1 MDTTLK
7 KFFDKINVNLDDEHE
22 EHFKNSKIIGKPVFD
37 VKKNRVT
44 VKIKVEKFLP
54 TKTIIDIE
62 NQIINNPVWNTKLV
76 FQVLNKNFD
85 QEIIWNYL
93 QFFIK
98 YKADFKNGFV
108 ENLTRENF
116 SFENRTIKFI
126 VDDETQK
133 DIWDGHFKYYL
144 KKFKDYGFDNLDFDL
159 KIKPSSINFIE
170 QANESYQ
177 EANQQV
183 KKIREQANVNLEKNI
198 NQSVAENTNE
208 KKSFYR
214 KPKSD
219 LDAPTYKSL
228 MDTEEGAQNVV
239 IHARVLKKTIK
250 FSPKSGRN
258 IYTLIITDDTSSLMA
273 NFFQRSSG
281 VGNFF
286 DEPEKDC
293 VDFEKYVKI
302 GDWIGMSGSIRWND
316 YSKDN
321 VFYIDEFKKIDRVEN
336 SRKDLAPLKRVE
348 LHTHSKMS
356 VMDGVS
362 SISDYLDY
370 ASKWDHKAIAL
381 TDHLNVQAF
390 PEAAMA
396 LQKINKSRDQD
407 KQIKMIYGVEMT
419 MLNDDYWLVKN
430 DSNKKLNEHEFV
442 FFDLETTGLSPEYD
456 EIIEFGAVVY
466 VPKTGVSTK
475 IDILIKPSRPLSAFT
490 TELTGITDEMLE
502 NKPSIEEVF
511 EKIYSIIENRILVAH
526 NANFDINFLKA
537 WSKKLG
543 YGPIEN
549 TAIDTLTIAR
559 SFYPK
564 MKNHRLGTIAKAVG
578 VLYDER
584 VAHRGDYDAEVLKA
598 VYDRIVIEVKKSYE
612 LNFDCDWNK
621 LIPQED
627 KENANYIKS
636 RGFHINVLAKNQA
649 GLKELYK
656 LISHSHTKN
665 FFGSPK
671 IFKSKI
677 LEVKKNNN
685 ILIGSGCVN
694 GEIFELA
701 RTGLE
706 SDLIKAIKIYDYI
719 EIQPLSVYKNL
730 LQTNDLTLE
739 GLEIIVRKIINLAQ
753 TMQKIVVA
761 TSDAHYVNPQLKPI
775 REVFINSKGLG
786 GSNHPLYD
794 FKQRVSDYPDQ
805 HLRTTDEMID
815 EFNFLNDKNL
825 VNEIVVVNTNLIAD
839 QIDAKISPLKSG
851 SYPPKIDNVD
861 KLLTD
866 LCYKNAKELYGEV
879 LPEIVSLRLEKELSS
894 IIKHGFA
901 VVYWISHKLV
911 ARSLDDGYL
920 VGSRG
925 SVGSS
930 FVATTSLITEVNPL
944 KAHYRCVKCKYSDFK
959 TPIEIKCG
967 YDLPTKSC
975 PNCKET
981 LVGDGHD
988 IPFET
993 FLGFDG
999 DKVPDIDLNFSGEYQ
1014 ARAHNFTKE
1023 MFGENNVFRAGTIAT
1038 VADKTA
1044 YGYVKAYFEKV
1055 YGVDNNQ
1062 RRVEV
1067 ERIADLATGVKRT
1080 TGQHPGGIVI
1090 LPAEFEIEDFT
1101 PVNYPADDTNST
1113 WLTTHFDFHS
1123 IHDNLLKMDILGHVD
1138 PTALKMLKDLTGVDP
1153 IEVPTNDVKVYQLF
1167 SGLDS
1172 LGIKPSSI
1180 NGETTGAI
1188 GIPEFGTQ
1196 FVRSMLRETQPKTFA
1211 DLVQIS
1217 GLSHGTDVWVN
1228 NAQEL
1233 IRENVANISTV
1244 IGCRDDIMVYL
1255 LEKNLE
1261 PSMAFS
1267 IMESVRKGNGIPK
1280 TEWIDAMLAH
1290 GVPQWYIDSCLKI
1303 KYMFPKAHATAYVLM
1318 AYRVAWYKI
1327 YYPDEYYA
1335 TYFSTRADAFDLP
1348 TVLAGHVA
1356 VQDKLTEL
1364 ETQIARNEPISPKER
1379 GLITIYEIVLEMM
1392 ARGVKIRN
1400 IDFKNSDASNF
1411 KIFVEPKTGEKF
1423 IIPPFNVID
1432 SLGEAVAQS
1441 IVAARDERQFTSITD
1456 LKNRTQITKTQM
1468 KIFEELQITNSLEND
1483 EQLKFDF

>member
-1 MDTTLK
+1 MDSTLK
-7 KFFDKINVNLDDEHE
+7 SFFTAMSVELHE
-22 EHFKNSKIIGKPVFD
+22 SHKEHFKNSKIIGRQIFD

-44 VKIKVEKFLP
+44 VKISIQNFLP
-54 TKTIIDIE
+54 TEVLKTIE
-62 NQIINNPVWNTKLV
+62 EQLLNNPVCGSKLV
-76 FQVLNKNFD
+76 FQVSNDEMSHDLVWDYF
-85 QEIIWNYL
+85 
-93 QFFIK
+93 QFIIK
-98 YKADFKNGFV
+98 YKAEFKNGFV
-108 ENLTRENF
+108 ENLRENEF
-116 SFENRTIKFI
+116 TFKNNII
-126 VDDETQK
+126 NLCVNDETEK
-133 DIWDGHFKYYL
+133 NLWENHLNFYI
-144 KKFKDYGFDNLDFDL
+144 KKFQDYGFNNLKFNFEV
-159 KIKPSSINFIE
+159 KPSGVDVI
-170 QANESYQ
+170 AKADESYA
-177 EANQQV
+177 ETNQKV
-183 KKIREQANVNLEKNI
+183 KKIREQPNNNFESKKTDSNNEVVK
-198 NQSVAENTNE
+198 E
-208 KKSFYR
+208 KKTFFR
-214 KPKSD
+214 KPKAD
-219 LDAPTYKSL
+219 LEVPTYQEL
-228 MDTEEGAQNVV
+228 GDIEDGAQNVI
-239 IHARVLKKTIK
+239 IHARIIKKSIK

-258 IYTLIITDDTSSLMA
+258 IYTFVITDETSSLQA
-273 NFFQRSSG
+273 NFFQRLAG
-281 VGNFF
+281 VPNLF
-286 DEPEKDC
+286 DEIEKDHPEYENI
-293 VDFEKYVKI
+293 VRI
-302 GDWIGMSGSIRWND
+302 GDWVGMSGSLRWNE

-321 VFYIDEFKKIDRVEN
+321 VFYIDEFKKIDRIQKT
-336 SRKDLAPLKRVE
+336 RMDLSETKRVE

-362 SISDYLDY
+362 TIADYLEY
-370 ASKWDHKAIAL
+370 ADKWGHSAIAL

-390 PEAAMA
+390 PEAAQA
-396 LQKINKSRDQD
+396 LSKINKNRDKD
-407 KQIKMIYGVEMT
+407 NKLKMIYGVEMN
-419 MLNDDYWLVKN
+419 MLNNDFWLVKN
-430 DSNKKLNEHEFV
+430 NQGKQLSQEEFV

-466 VPKTGVSTK
+466 DPKTGETAK
-475 IDILIKPSRPLSAFT
+475 IDILIKPSEPLSAFT
-490 TELTGITDEMLE
+490 TDLTGITDEMLE
-502 NKPSIEEVF
+502 NKPTIQESFGEIME
-511 EKIYSIIENRILVAH
+511 IIKNKILVAH
-526 NANFDINFLKA
+526 NANFDLNFLKA
-537 WSKKLG
+537 WSQKLG
-543 YGPIEN
+543 YGPVDN
-549 TAIDTLTIAR
+549 TVIDTLTIAR
-559 SFYPK
+559 NFYPK
-564 MKNHRLGTIAKAVG
+564 IKNHRLGTVAKAVG

-598 VYDRIVIEVKKSYE
+598 VYDRIVIEVKKQYS
-612 LNFDCDWNK
+612 LIVDSDWNQI
-621 LIPQED
+621 IPENE
-627 KENANYIKS
+627 KENANYIKT
-636 RGFHINVLAKNQA
+636 RGYHINVLAKNQE
-649 GLKELYK
+649 GLKDLYK

-671 IFKSKI
+671 IFKDKI
-677 LEVKKNNN
+677 LEVRQKNN

-706 SDLIKAIKIYDYI
+706 TDLIAAMQNYDYI
-719 EIQPLSVYKNL
+719 EVQPLSVYKNL
-730 LQTNDLTLE
+730 IQTGDLNQKGLQT
-739 GLEIIVRKIINLAQ
+739 IVEKIISLAQ
-753 TMQKIVVA
+753 SLNKLVVA
-761 TSDAHYVNPQLKPI
+761 TSDAHYVNPQLKSI

-794 FKQRVSDYPDQ
+794 FKQRVTDYPEQ
-805 HLRTTDEMID
+805 HLRTTAEMLE
-815 EFNFLNDKNL
+815 EFEFLNNSKLINDL
-825 VNEIVVVNTNLIAD
+825 VITNTNLIAE
-839 QIDAKISPLKSG
+839 QISSEISPLKSG

-861 KLLTD
+861 KMLKD
-866 LCYKNAKELYGEV
+866 LCYENARKLYGEQ
-879 LPEIVSLRLEKELSS
+879 LPEIVAKRLEKELTS

-911 ARSLDDGYL
+911 AQSLEDGYL

-944 KAHYRCVKCKYSDFK
+944 KAHYRCPKCKYSDFN
-959 TPIEIKCG
+959 TPLEIKCG
-967 YDLPTKSC
+967 YDLPPKPC
-975 PNCKET
+975 PKCET
-981 LVGDGHD
+981 PLVGDGHD

-1014 ARAHNFTKE
+1014 ARAHNFTKD

-1055 YGVDNNQ
+1055 YGIDNNQ

-1101 PVNYPADDTNST
+1101 PVNYPADDTSST

-1153 IEVPTNDVKVYQLF
+1153 IEIPTNDEKVYQLF
-1167 SGLDS
+1167 SGLES
-1172 LGIKPSSI
+1172 LHIKPGEI

-1196 FVRSMLRETQPKTFA
+1196 FVRAMLRETKPQTFA

-1228 NAQEL
+1228 NAQDL
-1233 IRENVANISTV
+1233 IKEKVANISTV

-1255 LEKNLE
+1255 LSKGLE
-1261 PSMAFS
+1261 PSVAFS

-1280 TEWIDAMLAH
+1280 PEWVTEMLKN

-1327 YYPDEYYA
+1327 YYPEEYYA
-1335 TYFSTRADAFDLP
+1335 TYFSTRADAFDLS
-1348 TVLAGHVA
+1348 TVLLGVNA
-1356 VQDKLTEL
+1356 VKEKLQEL
-1364 ETQIARNEPISPKER
+1364 ETRLSRNELISSKER
-1379 GLITIYEIVLEMM
+1379 ALITVYEIMLEMF
-1392 ARGVKIRN
+1392 ARGVKIKN
-1400 IDFKNSDASNF
+1400 IDFKSSDASKF
-1411 KIFVEPKTGEKF
+1411 KIIVDKKTQEKT

-1441 IVAARDERQFTSITD
+1441 IVLARDERQFTSIND
-1456 LKNRTQITKTQM
+1456 LKNRTQVTKTQI
-1468 KIFEELQITNSLEND
+1468 KIFDQLQITNSLEND